1 MRYVHVVNEANNVA
15 KKLETIKQVLQSENS
30 PVEIFKNSTNGVN
43 VLTNEEGDSGNL
55 NNYLNEGISTLVSKN
70 VSLNSSIQSLKNSI
84 ISAANSYKRQ
94 EMQKLANENKPK
106 EQYYGED

>member
-1 MRYVHVVNEANNVA
+1 MEGNTLLRTHQYKYNDNEIGTMIEKNKIANQSVA
-15 KKLETIKQVLQSENS
+15 LKKIRNR
-30 PVEIFKNSTNGVN
+30 N
-43 VLTNEEGDSGNL
+43 D
-55 NNYLNEGISTLVSKN
+55 YLNEGISTLVSKN

>member
-1 MRYVHVVNEANNVA
+1 M
-15 KKLETIKQVLQSENS
+15 
-30 PVEIFKNSTNGVN
+30 
-43 VLTNEEGDSGNL
+43 
-55 NNYLNEGISTLVSKN
+55 SKN

>member
-43 VLTNEEGDSGNL
+43 V
-55 NNYLNEGISTLVSKN
+55 
-70 VSLNSSIQSLKNSI
+70 
-84 ISAANSYKRQ
+84 
-94 EMQKLANENKPK
+94 
-106 EQYYGED
+106 